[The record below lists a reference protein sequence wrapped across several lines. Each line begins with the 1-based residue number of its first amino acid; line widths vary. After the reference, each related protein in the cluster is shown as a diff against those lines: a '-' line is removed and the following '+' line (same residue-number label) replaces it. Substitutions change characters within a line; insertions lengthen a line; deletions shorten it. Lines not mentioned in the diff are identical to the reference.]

1 MSIGKI
7 ILIVLG
13 FVALT
18 LGLPLVLLLALVDA
32 NNISV
37 YIVVFGAIF
46 FGSIGFLIA
55 MLLKT
60 KADITEQ
67 IEEIKVQ
74 NAAIAY
80 KLTEMKKHGGLNQ
93 PSVEPK
99 PMATTEVKEK
109 FDDFN

>member
-99 PMATTEVKEK
+99 PMVTTEVKEK

>member
-1 MSIGKI
+1 MSKGKI
-7 ILIVLG
+7 ALIVLG
-13 FVALT
+13 FVAIT

-32 NNISV
+32 NNFSV

-46 FGSIGFLIA
+46 FGSIGFLVA
-55 MLLKT
+55 MVLKT

-80 KLTEMKKHGGLNQ
+80 KLTEMKKQGGLQ
-93 PSVEPK
+93 SSPVEPK
-99 PMATTEVKEK
+99 PVVKTEVKEK